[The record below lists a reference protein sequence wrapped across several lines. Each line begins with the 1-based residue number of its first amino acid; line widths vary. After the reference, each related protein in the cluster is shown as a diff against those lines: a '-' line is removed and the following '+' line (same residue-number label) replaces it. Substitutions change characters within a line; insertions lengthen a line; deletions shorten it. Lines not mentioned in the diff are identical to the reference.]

1 MKPDNFALMKYSF
14 PVFLICGTDVFFHI
28 DISQPGERQHRS
40 VGRAIT
46 GGRSLSIYNT
56 HSIMNLSV
64 NGGISIRK
72 PPLMYLIN
80 AFSFK
85 LFGINE
91 LGLRI
96 PNALFGVG
104 CFGMLA
110 IAVSRVCGISWA
122 ALSLWLLL
130 GAQTLIEMSREAQTD
145 TIYVFGFLCASSAV
159 LFDLNNGAA
168 TGKRWHWLYA
178 LGLFLVLF
186 GKGPIGLFIAAYTM
200 IFLFLVDKGLAVS
213 YVAPTCMACLPLVS
227 WSLTDIFSALGSRYV
242 SLCPLP

>member
-1 MKPDNFALMKYSF
+1 
-14 PVFLICGTDVFFHI
+14 
-28 DISQPGERQHRS
+28 
-40 VGRAIT
+40 
-46 GGRSLSIYNT
+46 
-56 HSIMNLSV
+56 MNLSV

-168 TGKRWHWLYA
+168 TGKRVALALCSWTVSCPVRERPYRTLYRS
-178 LGLFLVLF
+178 
-186 GKGPIGLFIAAYTM
+186 IYN
-200 IFLFLVDKGLAVS
+200 D
-213 YVAPTCMACLPLVS
+213 
-227 WSLTDIFSALGSRYV
+227 FSFPRG
-242 SLCPLP
+242 